1 MFRRELL
8 KQFKG
13 RKILVIGDFMVDEY
27 IKGTVERISP
37 EAPVPVVEAKRA
49 TFRPGGAANVVA
61 NIKSLG
67 GEAVPLGVVGKDEAG
82 EKLKELLREIGVK
95 TDTLITDTSRPTTKK
110 TRIIAG
116 SQQLLRVDW
125 ESRDYLPQT
134 IEKEV
139 ISFLL
144 NHYREF
150 DAIIISDY
158 GKGVVT
164 ERLFEYTGQ
173 LKEDVPIFLDP
184 KEKNFRF
191 YRQVTAMTPNIK
203 ETYQAVRITPDTD
216 LKTEEAG
223 KKLIEE
229 YGLDYAVITRSDKG
243 LSIVTKDRVKHIPT
257 RARQVFDVTG
267 AGDTVI
273 SAFALSV
280 AAGATP
286 FEAGEIANL
295 AAGVVVGKLGTAT
308 ATVEEIEEAAGLLF
322 ENKRS

>member
-8 KQFKG
+8 KKFTGK
-13 RKILVIGDFMVDEY
+13 RILVIGDFMVDEY

-37 EAPVPVVEAKRA
+37 EAPVPVVEAKGI
-49 TFRPGGAANVVA
+49 TLKPGGAANVVA
-61 NIKSLG
+61 NIRALG
-67 GEAVPLGVVGKDEAG
+67 GEAVPLGVVGNDEAG
-82 EKLKELLREIGVK
+82 ERLKELLQELGAP
-95 TDTLITDTSRPTTKK
+95 TETLITDTSRPTTRK

-125 ESRDYLPQT
+125 ESRDYLPET
-134 IEKEV
+134 IEKQV
-139 ISFLL
+139 LSFLL

-164 ERLFEYTGQ
+164 KKLFDFTGQ
-173 LKEDVPIFLDP
+173 IKKTVPIFLDP
-184 KEKNFRF
+184 KEKNFPF
-191 YRQVTAMTPNIK
+191 YREVTTMTPNIK
-203 ETYQAVRITPDTD
+203 ETFQAVKILPDTD
-216 LKTEEAG
+216 EKTEKAG
-223 KKLIEE
+223 KRMIEE
-229 YGLDYAVITRSDKG
+229 YRLDYAVITRSEKG
-243 LSIVTKDRVKHIPT
+243 LSIVMKNRVKHIPT
-257 RARQVFDVTG
+257 RAKQVFDVTG

-273 SAFALSV
+273 SAFALAV

-308 ATVEEIEEAAGLLF
+308 ATVEEIEEAAEKLLV
-322 ENKRS
+322 E

>member
-1 MFRRELL
+1 MFRKEIL
-8 KQFKG
+8 KKFRGK
-13 RKILVIGDFMVDEY
+13 RILVIGDFMVDEY

-37 EAPVPVVEAKRA
+37 EAPVPVVEAKGV

-61 NIKSLG
+61 NIKALG
-67 GEAVPLGVVGKDEAG
+67 GEAVPLGVIGKDEAG
-82 EKLKELLREIGVK
+82 ERLRELLQVLGAETG
-95 TDTLITDTSRPTTKK
+95 TLITDTSRPTTRK

-125 ESRDYLPQT
+125 ESRDYLPKE
-134 IEKEV
+134 IEREV

-150 DAIIISDY
+150 DAVVISDY

-164 ERLFEYTGQ
+164 EELFKHTG
-173 LKEDVPIFLDP
+173 KIKREVPIFLDP
-184 KEKNFRF
+184 KEKNFRI
-191 YRQVTAMTPNIK
+191 YHEVTAMTPNIK
-203 ETYQAVRITPDTD
+203 ETFQAVGVMPNTD
-216 LKTEEAG
+216 RKTEEAG
-223 KKLIEE
+223 KRLIEK
-229 YGLDYAVITRSDKG
+229 YKLDYAVITRSEKG
-243 LSIVTKDRVKHIPT
+243 LSLVMKDGFKHIPT
-257 RARQVFDVTG
+257 RAKQVFDVTG

-295 AAGVVVGKLGTAT
+295 AAGIVVGKLGTAT
-308 ATVEEIEEAAGLLF
+308 ATVEEIEEALKEIEG
-322 ENKRS
+322 